1 MTEQR
6 PIQTTPVGA
15 LRFNN
20 TTAQLEYFDGNEF
33 VNITTDSV
41 QQNAGTTR
49 GLSFSNRVS
58 DPSTVNTIDLVNI
71 DTTGDAVDFGDLSE
85 SDQNNGDACGNR
97 TRGIYAGGRGPGN
110 TNVISFVNFSVPG
123 NTQDF
128 GDLVAARRA
137 VSA

>member
-1 MTEQR
+1 MTEQP

-58 DPSTVNTIDLVNI
+58 DPNTVNTIDLVNI
-71 DTTGDAVDFGDLSE
+71 DTTGDAVDFGDL
-85 SDQNNGDACGNR
+85 A
-97 TRGIYAGGRGPGN
+97 
-110 TNVISFVNFSVPG
+110 
-123 NTQDF
+123 
-128 GDLVAARRA
+128 GDLG
-137 VSA
+137 SQTGYGGQSNGHGGLSG